1 MPVPIKPPGPL
12 PFLRMEPTP
21 CAQLHVEEERARV
34 PQACPSM
41 TPPGG
46 QGLSCLVLTPI
57 SYMEVETPPT
67 PTLGSLLR
75 RWDSPDQL

>member
-1 MPVPIKPPGPL
+1 M
-12 PFLRMEPTP
+12 
-21 CAQLHVEEERARV
+21 

-75 RWDSPDQL
+75 RRDSPDQL